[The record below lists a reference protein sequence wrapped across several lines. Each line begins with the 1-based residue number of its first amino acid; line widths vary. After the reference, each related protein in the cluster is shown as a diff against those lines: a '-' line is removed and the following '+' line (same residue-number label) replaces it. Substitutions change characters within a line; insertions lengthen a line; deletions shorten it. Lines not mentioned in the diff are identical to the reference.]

1 MYVNRSYLCRP
12 DRATARFHQASQPG
26 RSLPFQPQDVHDQR
40 QRVKDFLGKGGYLR
54 GMGME
59 LRHLRYFAASV
70 REGSVTRAA
79 KTLNMAQPPLSRQ
92 LQQLEEELGA
102 VLIERGSRPLRVT
115 DAGRFFYEH
124 ALSILDRAEALKM
137 MTRRVGQIDKGRF
150 GIGFVGSI
158 LYGPLPG
165 MIRRF
170 HATYPDL
177 DIEML
182 ELTSVQQVSALKEGQ
197 IDIGFGRLHIDDPA
211 IEREVLIEEPL
222 VAALPIGHP
231 LLDDPGPLRRDEV
244 VYRPLQDGTVTSPII
259 LCSRKHDHSRQLAAL
274 LKLVRDLYRTWDTG
288 PEGTNL
294 GTNSSPEPGAESE
307 SA

>member
-1 MYVNRSYLCRP
+1 
-12 DRATARFHQASQPG
+12 
-26 RSLPFQPQDVHDQR
+26 
-40 QRVKDFLGKGGYLR
+40 
-54 GMGME
+54 MGME
-59 LRHLRYFAASV
+59 LRHLRYFVAAV

-150 GIGFVGSI
+150 GSI

-197 IDIGFGRLHIDDPA
+197 IDIGFGRLHVDDPA

-231 LLDDPGPLRRDEV
+231 LLDDPGPLRLDELVLQPLIVYPSKPRPSYADQVLSILRERRLKTSRGREVRELQTALGLVAADVGISLVPSAIQRLRRDDI

-274 LKLVRDLYRTWDTG
+274 LKLVRDL
-288 PEGTNL
+288 
-294 GTNSSPEPGAESE
+294 
-307 SA
+307 